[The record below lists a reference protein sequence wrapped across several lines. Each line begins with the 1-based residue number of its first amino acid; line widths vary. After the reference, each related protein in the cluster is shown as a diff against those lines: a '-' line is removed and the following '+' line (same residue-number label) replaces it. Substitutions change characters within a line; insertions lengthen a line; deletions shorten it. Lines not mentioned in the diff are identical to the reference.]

1 MALLWE
7 VILIGQMAGGAPEEE
22 EQGCGW
28 GAGGGRSP
36 NKMLLPKK
44 LTLGVPAMCH
54 LLHYIGSLPHLIL
67 RGTQGRGY
75 YCFHFIG
82 KQMSLSC

>member
-28 GAGGGRSP
+28 GAGGGAEPQQNASAQ
-36 NKMLLPKK
+36 KAD
-44 LTLGVPAMCH
+44 LGCPSHVPPVA
-54 LLHYIGSLPHLIL
+54 LYWLI
-67 RGTQGRGY
+67 TS
-75 YCFHFIG
+75 FNP
-82 KQMSLSC
+82 